1 MWRGKSGKTPFGTV
15 KQEEMTDFVTD
26 LRAKGWNVHDAQ
38 QEARQTSHWVQWMC
52 MSWEFPHTVDGSEIR
67 LTS

>member
-1 MWRGKSGKTPFGTV
+1 MAGEVGFPFGTA

-52 MSWEFPHTVDGSEIR
+52 IYVLGISPYCC
-67 LTS
+67 